1 MTIQSRNTFPANQYD
16 LLRRAL
22 NCNKSQLAAHL
33 GVSSKTLRT
42 WETEGGGANA
52 AARVAQLWG
61 IILRQSQTEWLEVSQ
76 VINFNAIQ
84 SIGGKR

>member
-1 MTIQSRNTFPANQYD
+1 MSNRNTFPADQYD

-22 NCNKSQLAAHL
+22 QCNKTQLAKHL
-33 GVSSKTLRT
+33 GVSPKTLRA

-52 AARVAQLWG
+52 SRRVSDLWG
-61 IILRQSQTEWLEVSQ
+61 IILRNSGTEWLEVSQ
-76 VINFNAIQ
+76 VINWDNVR

>member
-1 MTIQSRNTFPANQYD
+1 MTRNTFPTNQYD

-22 NCNKSQLAAHL
+22 QCNKSQLAEHL
-33 GVSSKTLRT
+33 GVTPKTLRT

-61 IILRQSQTEWLEVSQ
+61 VILNRSQTEWLEVSQ
-76 VINFNAIQ
+76 VINFGAVR

>member
-1 MTIQSRNTFPANQYD
+1 MSNRNTYPANTYD

-22 NCNKSQLAAHL
+22 NCNRTQLAAHL
-33 GVSSKTLRT
+33 GVTPKTLRA
-42 WETEGGGANA
+42 WETEGGGKNA

-61 IILRQSQTEWLEVSQ
+61 KILRQSNSDWLEVSQ
-76 VINFNAIQ
+76 IINFDAIH